1 MGDKEA
7 DEAEHRVYIGS
18 FTSSGGRGITTAA
31 LDPETGALTEL
42 STTDALADPS
52 YLVEGVHIGVVYA
65 VSERGEGAVGA
76 FIADGRGLRPLGAP
90 VPVGGAGPTHLAE
103 AWPWLLTA
111 HYTSGGVGAVAITED
126 GSLAG
131 PAQVL
136 RHHGSGPDPERQEGP
151 HAHQV
156 LHDPSGRWVLSVDLG
171 ADSVRV
177 CALDDDTG
185 TLRPH
190 SETALTPGNG
200 PRHLVFHPDEEV
212 AYVVNELRPLL
223 TVCRWDAEAGRLEPV
238 GEVPLVAEGGSEASS
253 GAARAYPSAA
263 AVALDGRFLWV
274 AVRGA
279 DVLATLSL
287 ADGSDKPRLTG
298 AVDCGGHWPRD
309 LAIDLYR
316 NRLYAANE
324 RSGDVTW
331 FDVDP
336 ETGQPRRAGS
346 LPVPAATCVLIQC
359 CDRDMR
365 GARPGTSGAGPT
377 HA

>member
-1 MGDKEA
+1 MGDNTAFE
-7 DEAEHRVYIGS
+7 EEHRVYIGS
-18 FTSSGGRGITTAA
+18 FTSAGGRGITTAA
-31 LDPETGALTEL
+31 LDPATGALTEL
-42 STTDALADPS
+42 STTDVLADPS
-52 YLVEGVHIGVVYA
+52 YLVEGVHIGVLYA
-65 VSERGEGAVGA
+65 VSESSEGMVGA
-76 FIADGRGLRPLGAP
+76 FVADGRGLRPLGAP

-126 GSLAG
+126 GSLTG
-131 PAQVL
+131 PPRVL
-136 RHHGSGPDPERQEGP
+136 HHRGSGPDPERQEGP

-156 LHDPSGRWVLSVDLG
+156 LPDPGGRWVLSVDLG
-171 ADSVRV
+171 TDSVRV
-177 CALDDDTG
+177 CALDEDAG

-200 PRHLVFHPDEEV
+200 PRHLVFHPDGEV
-212 AYVVNELRPLL
+212 AYLVNELRPLL

-238 GEVPLVAEGGSEASS
+238 AEVPLAAEGAS
-253 GAARAYPSAA
+253 GAAPGVVPGVVPGAVRAYPSAVV
-263 AVALDGRFLWV
+263 VAHDGRFVWV

-279 DVLATLSL
+279 DTLLTLSL
-287 ADGSDKPRLTG
+287 ADGPEKPRLTG

-309 LAIDLYR
+309 LALDPR
-316 NRLYAANE
+316 HNRLYAANE

-346 LPVPAATCVLIQC
+346 LPVPAATCVLL
-359 CDRDMR
+359 
-365 GARPGTSGAGPT
+365 G
-377 HA
+377 